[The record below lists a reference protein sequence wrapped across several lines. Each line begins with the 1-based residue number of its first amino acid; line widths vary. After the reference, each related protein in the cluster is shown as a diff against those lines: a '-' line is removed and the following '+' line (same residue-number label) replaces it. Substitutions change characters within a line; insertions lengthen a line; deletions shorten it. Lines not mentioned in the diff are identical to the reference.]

1 MLTPMTDTTADDTT
15 AENTADEAGNTPRVE
30 APGEVV
36 ASVRRFVAREGG
48 SAKVVLQAIGA
59 AGVRI
64 TVVGDANGILGDRVV
79 PDLATAQAVVDA
91 VDGLEL
97 AEWDRDLTS
106 EATVSPS
113 HYRKM
118 AGWVARQKRFP
129 KARNRAI
136 L

>member
-1 MLTPMTDTTADDTT
+1 MSEQPESDTADVTT
-15 AENTADEAGNTPRVE
+15 TPVE
-30 APGEVV
+30 APQSVV
-36 ASVRRFVAREGG
+36 ASIKGFIGREGG
-48 SAKVVLQAIGA
+48 SAKAVLQPIGA

-64 TVVGDANGILGDRVV
+64 TLVGEQGGILGDRVV
-79 PDLATAQAVVDA
+79 DDVATAEAVVEA
-91 VDGLEL
+91 VDGLEA

-106 EATVSPS
+106 AATVSPS

-118 AGWVARQKRFP
+118 AGWVARQSRFP

>member
-1 MLTPMTDTTADDTT
+1 MSEQSESEITDVSPVPTADTDIK
-15 AENTADEAGNTPRVE
+15 G
-30 APGEVV
+30 VV
-36 ASVRRFVAREGG
+36 GSIKGFIGREGG
-48 SAKVVLQAIGA
+48 SAKAVLQPIGA

-64 TVVGDANGILGDRVV
+64 TLVGADGGILGDRVV
-79 PDLATAQAVVDA
+79 ADLSTAQAVVA
-91 VDGLEL
+91 EIDGLET

-106 EATVSPS
+106 AANVSPS

>member
-1 MLTPMTDTTADDTT
+1 MLTPMTDTTDEKSGTT
-15 AENTADEAGNTPRVE
+15 PDENSTSQKTVE
-30 APGEVV
+30 APSEVV
-36 ASVRRFVAREGG
+36 ASVRKFVAREGG
-48 SAKVVLQAIGA
+48 SAKVVLQAIGD

-64 TVVGDANGILGDRVV
+64 TLVGDANGILGDRVV
-79 PDLATAQAVVDA
+79 PDLAAAQAVVDA
-91 VDGLEL
+91 VDGLEI

-106 EATVSPS
+106 ETTVSPS